1 MTTSHSRIPLG
12 RQRSLVSVAIVPAVP
27 AATWCVA
34 ITRPTPAL
42 ASPSQDRKELAEWW
56 APAPFHDVDT
66 SGATGVG
73 NKSDYITSYDFDGR
87 GTYER

>member
-1 MTTSHSRIPLG
+1 M
-12 RQRSLVSVAIVPAVP
+12 PAVP
-27 AATWCVA
+27 AATWRVA
-34 ITRPTPAL
+34 ITRPTAAL

-56 APAPFHDVDT
+56 APVHFQDVDT

-73 NKSDYITSYDFDGR
+73 GKSDYITSYDFDGDIDGR